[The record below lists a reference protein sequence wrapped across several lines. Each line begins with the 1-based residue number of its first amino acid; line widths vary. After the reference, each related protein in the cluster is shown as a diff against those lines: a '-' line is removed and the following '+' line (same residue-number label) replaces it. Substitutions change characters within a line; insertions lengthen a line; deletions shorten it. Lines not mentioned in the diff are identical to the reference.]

1 MNIMKFIEWLLVYLI
16 ICTGKCRN
24 KGILFV
30 AIDQNRP
37 LSDQGPFDI
46 VLHKVSLSVEFPWKK
61 PCDFGGGSF
70 YVIITE
76 CDSESFLHHIW
87 VACVISDFYFF
98 TICWVPVVCSWF
110 CMVLMAF
117 QLFMTAPFLCLFFLR
132 AVVRK
137 RVASDS
143 RG

>member
-1 MNIMKFIEWLLVYLI
+1 M
-16 ICTGKCRN
+16 
-24 KGILFV
+24 
-30 AIDQNRP
+30 
-37 LSDQGPFDI
+37 
-46 VLHKVSLSVEFPWKK
+46 SLSQSAIQNPSSTTY
-61 PCDFGGGSF
+61 GLHA
-70 YVIITE
+70 
-76 CDSESFLHHIW
+76 SFLIF
-87 VACVISDFYFF
+87 IFF

-110 CMVLMAF
+110 CMVLMDF